1 MDKQADQQCVSNGR
15 AATDEQRRASRQT
28 SDGPVMDKQTGQQTD
43 KRRASDGQ
51 ADGATG
57 RRVTM
62 DDQMD
67 EGQTSGRQP
76 TDQ

>member
-1 MDKQADQQCVSNGR
+1 MDKQADQQCASNGR
-15 AATDEQRRASRQT
+15 AA
-28 SDGPVMDKQTGQQTD
+28 TGQQTD